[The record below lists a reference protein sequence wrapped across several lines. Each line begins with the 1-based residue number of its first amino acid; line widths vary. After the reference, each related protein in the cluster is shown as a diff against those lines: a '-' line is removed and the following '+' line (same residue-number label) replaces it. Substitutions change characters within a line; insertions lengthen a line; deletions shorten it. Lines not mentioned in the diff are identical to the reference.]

1 MSELAV
7 TVNRGAGHLAAILE
21 KARPQI
27 AAALPR
33 HLTPERMI
41 RLALT
46 AYSKTPD
53 LQECDPLSILGCV
66 VQASQ
71 LGLEIDGILGH
82 CYMVPFWNYKKKRKE
97 AQFICGYKGFIALAK
112 RSGLVERFSSHVVHS
127 GDDFTCTFGTD
138 QGLWHKPA
146 LAERGEPVAVY
157 AQIMTERDIDFEVLG
172 WDEVLAFRERFAR
185 KKGGD
190 YTGPWATD
198 LEEMAKKTAI
208 RRLAKRAPLSVEF
221 QKAAAL
227 DGMAEAGEPQNL
239 ADELDVPRES
249 RASRLVERFKPAPEP
264 CDPRQLERIRELV
277 AELGLSNEEAADL
290 EGQYA
295 DATGTLAAADARDII
310 DDLTARLARKAE
322 PADA

>member
-157 AQIMTERDIDFEVLG
+157 AQIKTRGEDLDFEVMP
-172 WDEVLAFRERFAR
+172 WADILAHRDRFAPKNR
-185 KKGGD
+185 EGVIV
-190 YTGPWATD
+190 GPWGTD
-198 LEEMAKKTAI
+198 LTEMARKTPI
-208 RRLAKRAPLSVEF
+208 RRIAKRAPLSVEF

-239 ADELDVPRES
+239 ADELE
-249 RASRLVERFKPAPEP
+249 
-264 CDPRQLERIRELV
+264 
-277 AELGLSNEEAADL
+277 
-290 EGQYA
+290 
-295 DATGTLAAADARDII
+295 
-310 DDLTARLARKAE
+310 
-322 PADA
+322 